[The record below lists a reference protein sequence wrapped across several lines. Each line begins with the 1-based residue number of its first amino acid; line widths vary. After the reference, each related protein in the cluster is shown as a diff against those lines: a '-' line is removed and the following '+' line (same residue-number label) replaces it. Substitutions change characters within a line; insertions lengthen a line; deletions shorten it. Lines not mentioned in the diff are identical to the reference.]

1 MKQLVKIFS
10 LVFPNLAT
18 NYAYKQL
25 TNPQLKKLR
34 PNEVFVLEKAEKEIF
49 EFKDFKIQTYKWP
62 GGEKKVLLIHGWEG
76 QTGNFSD
83 LINILVAQD
92 YKIYAFDAPSHGYST
107 KGKTSLFEFAELA
120 AILIKRFE
128 VNKIVS
134 HSFGSV
140 ATTYALY
147 KNQDI
152 SIDNYV
158 LLTTPDTF
166 LERIDDV
173 FETIGLTEKVK
184 YNLIKRIE
192 NESNVEVKKLSVSEF
207 VKKIKVKKA
216 LIIHDTHDKVIPIDR
231 ALNVY
236 YNWINCSLHKVNGTG
251 HFKIL
256 RTPEVLEIAIRFL
269 NG

>member
-34 PNEVFVLEKAEKEIF
+34 PNEVVVLEKAEKEIF
-49 EFKDFKIQTYKWP
+49 EFKDFKIQTYKWS

-76 QTGNFSD
+76 QAGNFSD

-92 YKIYAFDAPSHGYST
+92 YTIHAFDAPSHGFST
-107 KGKTSLFEFAELA
+107 KGKTNLFEFAELA

-128 VNKIVS
+128 IKNILS

-166 LERIDDV
+166 LERIEDV
-173 FETIGLTEKVK
+173 FEAIGLTEKVK

-192 NESNVEVKKLSVSEF
+192 NESNVEVKKLNVSEF

-216 LIIHDTHDKVIPIDR
+216 LIIHDKNDKVIPINR
-231 ALNVY
+231 ALNVFN
-236 YNWINCSLHKVNGTG
+236 NWKNCEFLKVEKTG

-256 RTPEVLEIAIRFL
+256 QSPEVIENSIKFL
-269 NG
+269 NN